1 MSDTTENLTGGENE
15 DTPNT
20 NLPVMKGMDYEGD
33 QNRNIVDEMET
44 CYLDYAMSV
53 IVQRALP
60 DVRDGL
66 KPVHRRILFAMHD
79 TGLRATGK
87 YRKSATVVGEVLGKY
102 HPHGDTA
109 VYYSMVRMAQDF
121 SLRYPLIDGQ
131 GNFGSMDGDN
141 AAAMRYTEVKMDK
154 LGEAMLADIEKETVD
169 WRDNYDASKQEP
181 TVLPTRIPNLLLNGV
196 MGIAVG
202 MATNIPPHNLGE
214 LIDALVFILEHESRD
229 SISIEDLLQFIQG
242 PDFPTGGI
250 IYNRKEILEAYARGR
265 GSIVMRGRANIEEMK
280 NGRDAIVV
288 TEVPYQM
295 NKKDFVEKVA
305 DLVIEKIIV
314 GISEIR
320 DESNKDGVRV
330 VFELKRDAFP
340 KKILNQ
346 LYKLTPLQTS
356 LSYNMIALTGRGL
369 QPRLFNL
376 KEMLVEFLA
385 HRDEVIVRRT
395 RYDLAIAEARAH
407 ILEGLKIALD
417 NIDAVIKTIKE
428 SKTREEAHDNLMQ
441 KFSLSDKQSTAI
453 LEMQLQKLAWLE
465 RKKIE
470 DELAEKIAL
479 IIDLKDILSKPARVS
494 AIMKGE
500 FLELK
505 EKYGDP
511 RRTEVHAGAIWE
523 FNPTDTIPNEDV
535 VVTFSKNGYIKRVK
549 ASSFRS
555 QRRGGKG
562 ITTAVKDEDEIAS
575 ILSTKNHNILLFFTN
590 TGRVFR
596 LPTYEIPEMQR
607 TAKGQP
613 IVQSLALAKDESVS
627 AILDL
632 TNTVGKHLFLI
643 SALGTVKRI
652 DIAEIANIRAS
663 GLIVMKPHDGD
674 TLRWVRVTDGTDNVL
689 MVSRWGKAIQFSEND
704 VRVMGRAAAWVRGMK
719 VANGDSLIEGCVA
732 GKEDK
737 YVFTVWENG
746 MGKISALEDYREQ
759 GRWGSGVKVGA
770 TTEKTGQ
777 VIGAFTLTE
786 VQKKE
791 GSVILIS
798 KDGQT
803 VRVPLADIRITGRTT
818 QWVILAKLKNAKDAF
833 TSATVVDKNEG
844 EEDEWDGGA
853 WAPVAEAV

>member
-1 MSDTTENLTGGENE
+1 MSENPPIETPETDDTILDVPVNTIMTGMNY
-15 DTPNT
+15 D
-20 NLPVMKGMDYEGD
+20 GD

-53 IVQRALP
+53 IVSRALP

-66 KPVHRRILFAMHD
+66 KPVHRRILFAMYD
-79 TGLRATGK
+79 TGLRSTGK

-109 VYYSMVRMAQDF
+109 VYDSMVRMAQEF
-121 SLRYPLIDGQ
+121 SLRYPLVDGQ

-141 AAAMRYTEVKMDK
+141 AAAMRYTEVKMAK
-154 LGEAMLADIEKETVD
+154 LWEHMLSDIDKETVD

-202 MATNIPPHNLGE
+202 MATNIPPHNLWE
-214 LIDALVFILEHESRD
+214 LIDAIMHILSHTSPD
-229 SISIEDLLQFIQG
+229 DITIEELMQFIQG

-250 IYNRKEILEAYARGR
+250 IYNKRDILEAYARGR
-265 GSIVMRGRANIEEMK
+265 GSIVMRGRAGIEEMK
-280 NGRDAIVV
+280 NGRDAIII

-295 NKKDFVEKVA
+295 NKKDFVEKLA
-305 DLVIEKIIV
+305 DLVLDKVIV
-314 GISEIR
+314 GIAELR

-330 VFELKRDAFP
+330 VIELKRDAFP
-340 KKILNQ
+340 KKVLNQ
-346 LYKLTPLQTS
+346 IYKLTPLQTS
-356 LSYNMIALTGRGL
+356 FSFNMIALTGRGL

-376 KEMLVEFLA
+376 KEMLIEFIA

-395 RYDLAIAEARAH
+395 RYDLAVAEARAH
-407 ILEGLKIALD
+407 ILEWLKIALD
-417 NIDAVIKTIKE
+417 NIDAVIQTIKA
-428 SKTREEAHDNLMQ
+428 SKSREEAHGALME
-441 KFSLSDKQSTAI
+441 KFTLSEKQSTAI
-453 LEMQLQKLAWLE
+453 LEMQLQKLAGLE

-470 DELAEKIAL
+470 DELAEKHAL
-479 IIDLKDILSKPARVS
+479 ILDLKDILEKPARVKH
-494 AIMKGE
+494 IIGE
-500 FLELK
+500 ELLEIR
-505 EKYGDP
+505 EKYADP
-511 RRTEVHAGAIWE
+511 RRTEVHAGAIGE

-549 ASSFRS
+549 ASSFRA

-575 ILSTKNHNILLFFTN
+575 ILSTKNHNTLLFFTN

-596 LPTYEIPEMQR
+596 LPAYEIPEMQR

-613 IVQSLALAKDESVS
+613 IVQSLALAKDEGIS

-632 TNTVGKHLFLI
+632 TNTIGKHLFLI
-643 SALGTVKRI
+643 SAMGVVKRI
-652 DIAEIANIRAS
+652 DMTEIANIRAS

-674 TLRWVRVTDGTDNVL
+674 TLRWVRITDGTDNIL
-689 MVSRWGKAIQFSEND
+689 MVSRGGKAIQFAETD

-719 VANGDSLIEGCVA
+719 VGKGDSLIEGCVA
-732 GKEDK
+732 GKEVK
-737 YVFTVWENG
+737 YVFTVGENG

-759 GRWGSGVKVGA
+759 GRGGSGVKVGA
-770 TTEKTGQ
+770 TTEKTGH

-786 VQKKE
+786 EQKKE

-798 KDGQT
+798 KDWQT

-818 QWVILAKLKNAKDAF
+818 QGVILAKLKNAKDAF
-833 TSATVVDKNEG
+833 TSATVVDKSDV
-844 EEDEWDGGA
+844 EDEVDDPTSLTEEKA
-853 WAPVAEAV
+853 